1 MSLRLPSPTE
11 CLLWSV
17 LLATAGCA
25 VGPDYRLP
33 ETDVDAAWL
42 VEPQARSEATIP
54 DAWWLT
60 LGDELLSQ
68 LLSDAGGNNRDIG
81 VAIARVD
88 EARTLRSAA
97 RSAFWPQLVAN
108 GSYTQ
113 FEQSIESPG
122 AGGTLIDAGL
132 IPRDVDFYN
141 TAFDASWELDL
152 FGGNRRRQEAASAG
166 LGSAVANR
174 QAVTLSVL
182 AETAS
187 AYFELRGAHER
198 FVIAEGN
205 IAAQERSFELTKR
218 KVQSGLAR
226 RIDELRA
233 AAQLD
238 ALRAQ
243 RPALRATINASQNR
257 LAVLTGRRPEE
268 MADLLAEHAALPL
281 APQTLAIGMRADL
294 LRRRPDVRAAERELA
309 AASAEIGIARAD
321 FFPRFVLNANFGF
334 EAADSGNIGDS
345 RARTTALVPFVSW
358 PVFQGGRLRANL
370 AGANARARAA
380 ALAYEQAVLQALAD
394 AESALTAYAEELRTL
409 DYLQS
414 AASASDEA
422 ANISQR
428 LYEQGLADFLTVLDA
443 ERRREEAADRKA
455 QSHTRVLLNMA
466 RVYKALGGGWQVQ
479 GAD

>member
-1 MSLRLPSPTE
+1 MSFRLSSRPE
-11 CLLWSV
+11 LLIA
-17 LLATAGCA
+17 LLLTTAGCA
-25 VGPDYRLP
+25 AGPDYRSP
-33 ETDVDAAWL
+33 ETEVDANWL
-42 VEPQARSEATIP
+42 VSPLASTEETIP

-60 LGDELLSQ
+60 LGDALLSQ
-68 LLSDAGGNNRDIG
+68 LLSEAAASNRDIG
-81 VAIARVD
+81 IAIARVD
-88 EARTLRSAA
+88 EARGLRAAA
-97 RSAFWPQLVAN
+97 RAAFWPQVAAS
-108 GSYTQ
+108 GSYTR
-113 FEQSIESPG
+113 FEQSIESPS

-141 TAFDASWELDL
+141 AGFDASWELDL
-152 FGGNRRRQEAASAG
+152 FGGNRRRQEAANAR
-166 LGSAVANR
+166 LGSAVFNQ
-174 QAVTLSVL
+174 QAVRLSVL

-198 FVIAEGN
+198 LAIAEDN
-205 IAAQERSFELTKR
+205 IAAQERSFELTQR

-243 RPALRATINASQNR
+243 RPALRATIEASRNR

-268 MADLLAEHAALPL
+268 MSALLTEHAALPV
-281 APQTLAIGMRADL
+281 APRTLTVGMRAEI
-294 LRRRPDVRAAERELA
+294 LRRRPDVVAAERDLA
-309 AASAEIGIARAD
+309 AATADIGVARAD
-321 FFPRFVLNANFGF
+321 FFPRLVLNANYGF
-334 EAADSGNIGDS
+334 EAANSADIGDG

-380 ALAYEQAVLQALAD
+380 ALAYEQAVLGALAD
-394 AESALTAYAEELRTL
+394 AESALSAYAEELRTL
-409 DYLQS
+409 DYLRS
-414 AASASDEA
+414 AASASDQA

-428 LYEQGLADFLTVLDA
+428 LYEQGLTDFLTVLDA

-466 RVYKALGGGWQVQ
+466 RVYKALGGGWQTE
-479 GAD
+479 GSD